1 MKQKRLWMLGVV
13 LLGASIFILVHTG
26 DRVNAYFSAV
36 KLQFLTKYAQSY
48 YLYDIDEEAGFEEI
62 YDGYL
67 DGLENSMTYYLEKE
81 DLKAA
86 KIQFEGEYFGTGLKL
101 MWSMES
107 HALTIVDVVK
117 GSMAEEKGLQ
127 IGDLITEIDKV
138 PVLPANGQQLIRKA
152 TSNIED
158 IVDVVKG
165 SMAEEK
171 GLQIGDLITEI
182 DKVPVLPANGQQL
195 IRKATSN
202 IEELTEYVIKR
213 DNYSWKVELM
223 PTKVAIEDVTWE
235 LLDDVLYIKLHTIK
249 EGTLTEYVI
258 KRDNYSWKVELMPT
272 KVAIEDVTWELLDD
286 VLYIKLHTIKEGTS
300 AKVNKIIEATDFN
313 ECKGLILDVR
323 NLMTHQIEEVAKI
336 SDLFLDS
343 GLAFKVKTKA
353 YGIRDFEM
361 SEGAYEMPM
370 VIITNSETLGG
381 VEALVLALKE
391 RATLLGSN
399 TGGLHYVQNIIS
411 FEDETGMSVAS
422 GKICDRY
429 GKELDQDGIVP
440 NIRLYLDEKELINED
455 DYLQHALTLF

>member
-86 KIQFEGEYFGTGLKL
+86 KTQFEGEYFGTGLKL
-101 MWSMES
+101 MWSVES

-152 TSNIED
+152 TSNIE
-158 IVDVVKG
+158 
-165 SMAEEK
+165 E
-171 GLQIGDLITEI
+171 
-182 DKVPVLPANGQQL
+182 
-195 IRKATSN
+195 
-202 IEELTEYVIKR
+202 
-213 DNYSWKVELM
+213 
-223 PTKVAIEDVTWE
+223 
-235 LLDDVLYIKLHTIK
+235 
-249 EGTLTEYVI
+249 LTEYVI